1 MAALDSPAAGRGP
14 GYFVLWL
21 VSVVMV
27 LVLAGCVVSI
37 IVAVVWSAVSPQP

>member
-1 MAALDSPAAGRGP
+1 MAALDGPEGGRGP
-14 GYFVLWL
+14 WYFVLWL
-21 VSVVMV
+21 VSVLMV